1 MKNLK
6 IIFYLPLTNCLDIIY
21 SMFFNQTCDILISKP
36 NVKLILEQYRVMDKK
51 SVSIDAFNVYIG

>member
-21 SMFFNQTCDILISKP
+21 SMFFNQSCDILISKP
-36 NVKLILEQYRVMDKK
+36 NVKLIQEQCRIMDKMFI
-51 SVSIDAFNVYIG
+51 SIDALNVYIG